1 MAEESKLGVGYV
13 PIRADLEPLDKDLK
27 KAASAIES
35 RLLGVWGKVAGALK
49 RVAVAAG
56 IAGVGAAVMK
66 AAGDI
71 DAAYD
76 TIRVST
82 GKTGAELAQ
91 LQQEF
96 KDVYRNVPADA
107 EQAAAVIAEVDKRL
121 GLEGMQL
128 RNVSANVLNM
138 SRILGTDA
146 VQSTGL
152 LARVVGDWGVANGD
166 VSETLDKV
174 FKASQL
180 TGVGVD
186 QLMQKVVQF
195 GSPMRLMGFN
205 LDDAIALFAKWE
217 KEGVN
222 SELVMSSLRIA
233 AGKFASEGRPLRE
246 SLLGT
251 FEAIQK
257 NKDASAALAL
267 GMETFGARAGPD
279 MVAAIREGRFAVDDL
294 TAALADADM
303 AIEDAVLDTEDWPE
317 KLKILRNKVTTA
329 VAPIGLVLMDLAG
342 KGLDKLILAFSYL
355 EPHVDAFGDLLAT
368 ATEHGLGSYQMLM
381 KVQKVLGGKAVR
393 ALRTVLATGK
403 KVTGWVKDGI
413 SLFRALIG
421 QVDEGSTRF
430 GVFSRI
436 LGTEG
441 AIKLTAFLER
451 VRRIGEGIGVFIG
464 QVRTAAGEG
473 GRWVGELVGK
483 VREGDWSGAWD
494 MVRSGAAT
502 AWEGLKETAGTI
514 WGQIV
519 ERVRGAFEKGGI
531 AGVVEDALSL
541 VGVDVDLGALAA
553 KIATALDKFWNGE
566 SGELVPGQIMAVPGM
581 KDKLLRLG
589 SQMLDALAEGAVL
602 ATGKLVQWTEA
613 LKDWAGS
620 DAVGSKLQETSK
632 AITEWIVEGIK
643 GLLGEPETGTSIL
656 NVLAANLTTA
666 ALNLGEVFRLVG
678 KNVAEGIG
686 QGVINSLAS
695 AETRQAWSDAL
706 QGAINQVFNNLD
718 IVSKLLAL
726 GPKWR
731 AQIRDALFGS
741 AWGWEM
747 FKAGRIPG
755 RASGGTASGWT
766 WVGERGPELLNLPS
780 GSKVLSNLRSE
791 QLTAP
796 RMGGLPPL
804 DIKGLGGETRTVSIG
819 QIVVQSPDPSRAGQS
834 VIHALKARGAL

>member
-27 KAASAIES
+27 KAAASIES

-138 SRILGTDA
+138 SRILKTDA
-146 VQSTGL
+146 VTSTGL

-303 AIEDAVLDTEDWPE
+303 AIEGAVLDTEDWPE

-342 KGLDKLILAFSYL
+342 KGLDKLILAFSRL
-355 EPHVDAFGDLLAT
+355 EPGIDAFGDLLAT

-381 KVQKVLGGKAVR
+381 KVQKVLGGKASS
-393 ALRTVLATGK
+393 ALLKVLAAGR
-403 KVTGWVKDGI
+403 KVTGWVKTGI

-441 AIKLTAFLER
+441 AIKLTTFLER
-451 VRRIGEGIGVFIG
+451 VRRIGEGIGTFIG
-464 QVRTAAGEG
+464 QVRTAAGEV

-483 VREGDWSGAWD
+483 VREGDWSGAWE
-494 MVRSGAAT
+494 MVRSGAVT
-502 AWEGLKETAGTI
+502 AWEGLKETAGTV

-531 AGVVEDALSL
+531 AGVVEDALSV
-541 VGVDVDLGALAA
+541 VGIDVDFSTLIP
-553 KIATALDKFWNGE
+553 KITGGLEKLWMGE
-566 SGELVPGQIMAVPGM
+566 AGELVPGQIMVIPGLR
-581 KDKLLRLG
+581 DKLLTFG
-589 SQMLDALAEGAVL
+589 TQMLNAIVEGLIL
-602 ATGKLVQWTEA
+602 ATGALADWTDKIAQWA
-613 LKDWAGS
+613 DS
-620 DAVGSKLQETSK
+620 DATQQTLATVAGK
-632 AITEWIVEGIK
+632 ITAWVIQGIK
-643 GLLGEPETGTSIL
+643 DLFGVDAEGEACIDALGQ
-656 NVLAANLTTA
+656 
-666 ALNLGEVFRLVG
+666 NLGRAATNLGDIFISIG
-678 KNVAEGIG
+678 KGIG
-686 QGVINSLAS
+686 QGIIQGITGELMSP
-695 AETRQAWSDAL
+695 EQQKAL
-706 QGAINQVFNNLD
+706 ELSIRAAFGF
-718 IVSKLLAL
+718 L
-726 GPKWR
+726 GPE
-731 AQIRDALFGS
+731 LF
-741 AWGWEM
+741 WGLVRSSFSGGAEAPEADN
-747 FKAGRIPG
+747 K
-755 RASGGTASGWT
+755 ASGGTASGWT
-766 WVGERGPELLNLPS
+766 WVGERGPELLNLPT
-780 GSKVLSNLRSE
+780 GSKVLSNMRSE

-796 RMGGLPPL
+796 RMSGLPPL

-834 VIHALKARGAL
+834 VVRELKARGAL